1 MENQKQEKIGAGI
14 ITLSVIQIIIY
25 AFGILGSL
33 MFFIP
38 SVQEIMGEF
47 YAQIGLTTTT
57 VIINLISTALVL
69 ISLILIL
76 MKKSIGVYL
85 YFLITAASIIYT
97 IVMTGFSITNLI
109 SSLIFPI
116 LMAYFIYK
124 KKTLF
129 GLGNN

>member
-14 ITLSVIQIIIY
+14 ITLSVIQIIFY
-25 AFGILGSL
+25 AFGILGCL
-33 MFFIP
+33 MFFMP
-38 SVQEIMGEF
+38 PVQEIMGEF
-47 YAQIGLTTTT
+47 YAQTGLTTTT
-57 VIINLISTALVL
+57 VIINLIFTILLLASV
-69 ISLILIL
+69 ILIL

-97 IVMTGFSITNLI
+97 IIMTGFNITNLI

>member
-14 ITLSVIQIIIY
+14 ITLSVIQIIFY
-25 AFGILGSL
+25 AFGIFGCL
-33 MFFIP
+33 MFFMP
-38 SVQEIMGEF
+38 PVQEIMGEF
-47 YAQIGLTTTT
+47 YAQTGLTTTT
-57 VIINLISTALVL
+57 VIINLIFTILLLASV
-69 ISLILIL
+69 ILIL

-97 IVMTGFSITNLI
+97 IIMTGFSITNLI

>member
-14 ITLSVIQIIIY
+14 ITLSVIQIIFY
-25 AFGILGSL
+25 AFGILGCL
-33 MFFIP
+33 MFFMP

-47 YAQIGLTTTT
+47 YAQTGLTTTT
-57 VIINLISTALVL
+57 VIINLIFTILLLAGV
-69 ISLILIL
+69 ILIL

-97 IVMTGFSITNLI
+97 IIMTGFSITNLI